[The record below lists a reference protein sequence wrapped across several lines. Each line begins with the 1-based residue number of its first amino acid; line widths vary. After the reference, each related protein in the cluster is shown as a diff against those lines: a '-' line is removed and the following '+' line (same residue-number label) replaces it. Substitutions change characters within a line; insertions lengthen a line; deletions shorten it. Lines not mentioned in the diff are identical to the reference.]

1 MASQWPNI
9 HFTTRVDMPEP
20 VSQSLV
26 READFSATWKVAHG
40 YIIGRP
46 SSQKRGSWV
55 RLLVPFQRVSESR
68 HHKLHKTNDL
78 ISSIWPF
85 QKVYLQKR
93 RLPLMIVTRKSG
105 RRPSQQYLSRLSRS
119 AKCPK

>member
-26 READFSATWKVAHG
+26 REAGFTSTWKVAHG
-40 YIIGRP
+40 YISGRP

-55 RLLVPFQRVSESR
+55 RLLAPFQKVSENR
-68 HHKLHKTNDL
+68 LHKLHKTNDR
-78 ISSIWPF
+78 IPSIWPF
-85 QKVYLQKR
+85 QNL
-93 RLPLMIVTRKSG
+93 
-105 RRPSQQYLSRLSRS
+105 
-119 AKCPK
+119 